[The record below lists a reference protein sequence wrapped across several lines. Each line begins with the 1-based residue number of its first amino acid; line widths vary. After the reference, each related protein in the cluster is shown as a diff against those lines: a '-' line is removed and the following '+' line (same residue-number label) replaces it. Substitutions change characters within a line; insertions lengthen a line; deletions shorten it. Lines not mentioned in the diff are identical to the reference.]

1 MEKPVP
7 LEEEFTTYISW
18 EEGAHHTMQGHMRK
32 CQVWA
37 GALPRGEGRPP
48 PKPPSIEVSWGKA
61 GQEGKQ
67 LRTGQLG
74 QCVGSRLEGWSLV
87 VWCLPWVL
95 QCSLGYESQIKGLL
109 WVWTWASWFAF

>member
-37 GALPRGEGRPP
+37 GALPRGKGRPP

-61 GQEGKQ
+61 GQEGN
-67 LRTGQLG
+67 
-74 QCVGSRLEGWSLV
+74 
-87 VWCLPWVL
+87 
-95 QCSLGYESQIKGLL
+95 SLGLATLVS
-109 WVWTWASWFAF
+109 V